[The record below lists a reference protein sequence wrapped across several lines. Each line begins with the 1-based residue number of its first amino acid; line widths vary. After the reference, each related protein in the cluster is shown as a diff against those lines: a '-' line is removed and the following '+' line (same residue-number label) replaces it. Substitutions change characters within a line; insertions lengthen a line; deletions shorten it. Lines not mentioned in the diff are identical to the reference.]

1 MCGRLLPIGL
11 KIVVAE
17 GLDAIARLARTDTPS
32 SFLCHLPKIIIHHQ
46 MLIYYQLSFILPIWL
61 CCHSLSDQVL
71 SISMWGS
78 SQEKEN
84 YHDHCHCH
92 CHFIS
97 SIVIVISI
105 NKVWGF
111 RVWFGRLER
120 SIERGIPGGSVGE
133 RDDCLRPRAFERGR
147 RFEERAFR
155 WKIGR
160 RGGGAWTL
168 MYLVTWGHGSDGPS
182 PLKRGGWSPHKLIRG
197 SSMQI
202 HVKIIT
208 VVVGLY
214 EFLILQAI
222 LHRLSIGPCDS
233 LSSYYWN
240 S

>member
-32 SFLCHLPKIIIHHQ
+32 SLLCHLSKIIIHHQ

-61 CCHSLSDQVL
+61 CCHSLSYQVL

-133 RDDCLRPRAFERGR
+133 RERER
-147 RFEERAFR
+147 RLPKAEGVWERE
-155 WKIGR
+155 KIRRESFSLKDRSKR
-160 RGGGAWTL
+160 RGGGLELWCTSS
-168 MYLVTWGHGSDGPS
+168 HGVMGQTTRAPV
-182 PLKRGGWSPHKLIRG
+182 KGGAEAPTS
-197 SSMQI
+197 
-202 HVKIIT
+202 
-208 VVVGLY
+208 
-214 EFLILQAI
+214 
-222 LHRLSIGPCDS
+222 
-233 LSSYYWN
+233 
-240 S
+240 